1 LVRQKFGVAVLSIET
16 DCISHRADVII
27 NDIDKQTGMI
37 SFFNLQ
43 ELMNEWDLH
52 ELQLIDFGILVEN
65 QEQKL
70 HNSNLNLAKLSCH
83 KN

>member
-1 LVRQKFGVAVLSIET
+1 MRHWTRQWIKEEKLVT
-16 DCISHRADVII
+16 II
-27 NDIDKQTGMI
+27 PNNK
-37 SFFNLQ
+37 N
-43 ELMNEWDLH
+43 N
-52 ELQLIDFGILVEN
+52 FGILVEN